1 MEASVAA
8 SEPMASGGGSSSP
21 DSNDQYLSVDRLKR
35 QYYDYLGAKTAE
47 IEEARQ
53 SRHYYHGDQWT
64 EQEIAVLQR
73 RKQPVVTS
81 NRIERKINAV
91 VGIVEKL
98 RQDPKAYARTP
109 QHEQG
114 ADVATAV
121 MRYALDTN
129 DWKSKSTRNA
139 RLGAINGIAGVE
151 FDLEIGDQGD
161 PDLGIHIVYA
171 DTFFYDPRSFDEGFT
186 DARYMGI
193 AKWIDVDQ
201 AKELIPSK
209 ASEIDDLMEAGSDIT
224 SSADQDRERVWVN
237 TSLKRLR
244 LVDHWYICKGKWCW
258 TLYIGNTVMMQGI
271 SPFHDEKGKTFPRF
285 LMFSANV
292 DHDGDRYGFI
302 RNLKSSQDEINMR
315 RSKALHLL
323 NTRRLII
330 EKGAVDDIEVTRRE
344 AAKSDGIIEKN
355 PGLELEFD
363 DVSKVNDMKGQLE
376 MLQEAKTEIEN
387 FGPNPALIGQG
398 LEDSSGRAIALLQ
411 QAGMAELGPYLSS
424 FKNWKIRV
432 YRCIWNIITEHW
444 KAERWIRVTDDQ
456 NVAQFFQINKL
467 EVDQYGRP
475 AIVNAIGSMDVDFII
490 DEGQDAINM
499 QADAFGVLQSL
510 GPQFAQQFPEI
521 AIELS
526 PIEQVIK
533 TKMLKKIQAAQ
544 QAPPRPDPSVMAA
557 QQKAQLDAQVA
568 TDKAQREA
576 AQAQQ
581 ASQQKQAE
589 FAMEQQR
596 LAEKAAFDRKQASD
610 QAEFDWHLEASKSQ
624 RQMELE
630 EYKATQQ
637 IRLKQAETAANLQMS
652 RESNAVDAEAKQQD
666 QELRHADMRERSAQK
681 QEQDRQKPEP
691 EASAVM
697 KKVVALLEQAS
708 KPKKVI
714 RDNAGRLVGV
724 E

>member
-1 MEASVAA
+1 MQPALQS
-8 SEPMASGGGSSSP
+8 SEPMTAGGGSSAND
-21 DSNDQYLSVDRLKR
+21 DSKQYLSVDKLKK
-35 QYYDYLGAKTAE
+35 QYFDYLGAKTAE

-109 QHEQG
+109 EHEQG

-121 MRYALDTN
+121 MRYCLDTN

-139 RLGAINGIAGVE
+139 RLGAVDGIAGVE
-151 FDLEIGDQGD
+151 FDLETGDHGD
-161 PDLGIHIVYA
+161 PDLGVHIVYA

-209 ASEIDDLMEAGSDIT
+209 ASEIDDLMEEGSDIT
-224 SSADQDRERVWVN
+224 SAADQDRERVWVN

-244 LVDHWYICKGKWCW
+244 MVDHWYICKGKWCW
-258 TLYIGNTVMMQGI
+258 TLYIGNTVMMQGV
-271 SPFHDEKGKTFPRF
+271 SPFHDDKGKTFPRF

-302 RNLKSSQDEINMR
+302 RNLKSAQDEINMR

-323 NTRRLII
+323 NSRRVVS
-330 EKGAVDDIEVTRRE
+330 EKGAVDDIEIARRE
-344 AAKSDGIIEKN
+344 WAKPDGWVETN
-355 PGLELEFD
+355 PGLKMEPDTSAIADF
-363 DVSKVNDMKGQLE
+363 KGQLE

-411 QAGMAELGPYLSS
+411 QAGMAELGPYLSAY
-424 FKNWKIRV
+424 KNWKIRV
-432 YRCIWNIITEHW
+432 YRAIWNIITEHW

-456 NVAQFFQINKL
+456 QVAQFFQINKL
-467 EVDQYGRP
+467 STDQYGHP

-490 DEGQDAINM
+490 DEGPDTINM
-499 QADAFGVLQSL
+499 QADAAATLQAL
-510 GPQFAQQFPEI
+510 GPQFSQQFPEL

-526 PIEQVIK
+526 PLESRVK
-533 TKMLKKIQAAQ
+533 TLMLKKIQAVQ
-544 QAPPRPDPSVMAA
+544 QAPPKPDPAVLAA
-557 QQKAQLDAQVA
+557 QQKAQLDQQVA
-568 TDKAQREA
+568 QQDSQR
-576 AQAQQ
+576 
-581 ASQQKQAE
+581 KQAE
-589 FAMEQQR
+589 FIAEQQR
-596 LAEKAAFDRKQASD
+596 ATQ
-610 QAEFDWHLEASKSQ
+610 QAEFSRQQAGEQAAFDWHLQQQQLAN
-624 RQMELE
+624 ELE
-630 EYKATQQ
+630 IENRK
-637 IRLKQAETAANLQMS
+637 AANQIQIDRMKAAAGIEAA
-652 RESNAVDAEAKQQD
+652 REKGEVDAEIARTK
-666 QELRHADMRERSAQK
+666 AAQK
-681 QEQDRQKPEP
+681 PAKE
-691 EASAVM
+691 SA
-697 KKVVALLEQAS
+697 
-708 KPKKVI
+708 
-714 RDNAGRLVGV
+714 
-724 E
+724 

>member
-1 MEASVAA
+1 MQA
-8 SEPMASGGGSSSP
+8 GTSP
-21 DSNDQYLSVDRLKR
+21 AVGDDDKQYLSVARLKR
-35 QYYDYLGAKTAE
+35 QYYDYIGAKEQE

-53 SRHYYHGDQWT
+53 ARHYYHGDQWT
-64 EQEIAVLQR
+64 EAEIAVLQR

-109 QHEQG
+109 EHEQG

-121 MRYALDTN
+121 MRYCLDTN

-139 RLGAINGIAGVE
+139 RLGAVDGIAGVE
-151 FDLEIGDQGD
+151 FDLETGDHGD

-171 DTFFYDPRSFDEGFT
+171 DSFFYDPRSFDEGFT

-209 ASEIDDLMEAGSDIT
+209 ASEIDDLMEEGSDIT

-244 LVDHWYICKGKWCW
+244 LVDHWYIHRGKWCW
-258 TLYIGNTVMMQGI
+258 TLYIGNTVMMQGE

-302 RNLKSSQDEINMR
+302 RNLKSAQDEINHR

-323 NTRRLII
+323 NTKLMMS
-330 EKGAVDDIEVTRRE
+330 EKGAVDDIEIARRE
-344 AAKSDGIIEKN
+344 RAKPDGWLEYN
-355 PGLELEFD
+355 PGLKIESLETE
-363 DVSKVNDMKGQLE
+363 NDFKGQLE

-411 QAGMAELGPYLSS
+411 QAGMAELGPYLSAY
-424 FKNWKIRV
+424 KNWKIRV

-456 NVAQFFQINKL
+456 NIAQFFQINKL
-467 EVDQYGRP
+467 QVDQFGHP

-490 DEGQDAINM
+490 DEGSDSINM
-499 QADAFGVLQSL
+499 QADAAATLQAL

-526 PIEQVIK
+526 GLESVVK

-544 QAPPRPDPSVMAA
+544 NAPPKPDPKVIALQA
-557 QQKAQLDAQVA
+557 QQQLEQQKAQQDA
-568 TDKAQREA
+568 
-576 AQAQQ
+576 
-581 ASQQKQAE
+581 QQKQAE
-589 FAMEQQR
+589 FVADQQR
-596 LAEKAAFDRKQASD
+596 QAQQAQFARQQAQEQAAFDFHLKEQQA
-610 QAEFDWHLEASKSQ
+610 QLEMNIEQ
-624 RQMELE
+624 RRAQNQMHIESM
-630 EYKATQQ
+630 KA
-637 IRLKQAETAANLQMS
+637 AAGI
-652 RESNAVDAEAKQQD
+652 EAAKAKGEVDADIARTKAKN
-666 QELRHADMRERSAQK
+666 
-681 QEQDRQKPEP
+681 
-691 EASAVM
+691 
-697 KKVVALLEQAS
+697 
-708 KPKKVI
+708 KPKKQP
-714 RDNAGRLVGV
+714 A
-724 E
+724 